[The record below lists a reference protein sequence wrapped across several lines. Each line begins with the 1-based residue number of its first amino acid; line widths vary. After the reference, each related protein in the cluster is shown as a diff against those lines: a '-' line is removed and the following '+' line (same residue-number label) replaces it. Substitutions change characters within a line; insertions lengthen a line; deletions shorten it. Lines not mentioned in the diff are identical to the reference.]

1 MVVGFSLALDAPTPP
16 KRSRGGVGAGSGV
29 EASAGR
35 DQLGTGLRSARVSPI
50 ACAL

>member
-16 KRSRGGVGAGSGV
+16 KRSPGGVGAGSFIEG
-29 EASAGR
+29 SAGS
-35 DQLGTGLRSARVSPI
+35 DQLGTGLRSTCVSPI